1 MSAPTTDDL
10 HAITEQVWLSYL
22 DPEGVN
28 PFLPSS
34 EAPESPLVIASVS
47 VTGAWEGHVI
57 MTFSEQAAELASAAL
72 LGMEADEVTPD
83 DVADAVG
90 ELVNVI
96 GGNVKSLLPDGS
108 LLSLPHVVTGD
119 SAGTAKWPATVEIC
133 RLQGSWQEEKIAIS
147 VWTSK
152 SAGEG
157 S

>member
-28 PFLPSS
+28 PFLPSP
-34 EAPESPLVIASVS
+34 EAPPSPHVIAAVS
-47 VTGAWEGHVI
+47 VTGAWEGHVV
-57 MTFSEQAAELASAAL
+57 MTFSEKAAELSTSAL
-72 LGMEADEVTPD
+72 LGMEDDEVTPD

-108 LLSLPHVVTGD
+108 LLSLPHVVTGE
-119 SAGTAKWPATVEIC
+119 SAGNTRWPAAVEVC
-133 RLQGSWQEEKIAIS
+133 RLQGSWQDEKIAIS

-157 S
+157 A